1 MQSNVH
7 SGLGDL
13 EAQAVNKERE
23 WKELQARRIH
33 LLEDSLE
40 KANKECLCLRHQNQR
55 LKMDFQYNL
64 DILDER
70 DRELDRYD
78 IITSKAVTAE
88 QNRQEEL
95 SQLRIQVAMLE
106 ERQAKDAE
114 ARQEE
119 QLISQNKAAQ
129 HKLQLEELRHS
140 MTGKIQKQMEE
151 HERVKL
157 ELQHRI
163 QEQEGEM
170 MRLRQVTTTAME
182 KKLKEHEH
190 EFNLKRDEMQAML
203 LSRDL
208 KIKLLSKETEIQS
221 QAKLEANEVLKA
233 SDEFLKQLQT
243 ELQQK
248 DQLMDDITNVKDV
261 RIKQLED
268 KLKQMAK
275 KLKKK
280 EGDHMKKNKDM
291 IQTLKE
297 KEKQLMACCEA
308 HKKHLQKAEE
318 RIVKLQDDITVTSA
332 QTHSAQRDLQMALA
346 DKDDTI
352 KRLRVEMDTSQ
363 TAWESYMSQASSE
376 MVAKDAEL
384 IGLRESNHKL
394 KAELE
399 RSREEIKRYKQDVSA
414 GLKRE
419 ADLQQSRV
427 QVELEWQRRYE
438 DAKVKHYLDNE
449 QLIQDLTHARDQ
461 AKAELNEKEKE
472 LRGLT
477 VSIPSVK
484 KGEDNGVQGLMPRT
498 DVQTSEEIRSL
509 MEQNNMLRAVVSQ
522 MRKNMEDLSDL
533 QQHSQPMFQN
543 YSTDA
548 MKPRE
553 APAATSITSATEPL
567 AKHSDISANTTP
579 ADVSDHTE
587 AHCRRLERKLQGAS
601 GLLNQVPAK
610 SSVHTSLG
618 KPHNHDNGS
627 KTGHCLE
634 KHADNTFLR
643 KQVVRGLHANVTDQT
658 ALVQHLQHE
667 NPYLWRR
674 QQQLTSSLTVG
685 AASPRNNA
693 ELRARLKQAVCH
705 ILQLSQEKQQLIQ
718 MGNCLRAHI
727 TTAERQGTVRSLHSD
742 STKENRDCVMV
753 EQGRQ
758 HDRLSALEEL
768 QYKLTTQ
775 ELQYAVRQM
784 ACGAFDGRGPPIKGD
799 DDDRSRGH
807 NIPDESETSKMSDL
821 SSSVNQLQNSL
832 EVKMQSSSDDSLPSL
847 KAIWEILDH
856 GLSSSIHSEG
866 ESELNR
872 IRATKPSSVGVMVSG
887 TSAPIHRHRPTEF
900 QQKRKPYK
908 AAFNPAENTIHEAPD
923 KISRIRN
930 YNVKD

>member
-1 MQSNVH
+1 MQSNVY

-33 LLEDSLE
+33 LLEESLE
-40 KANKECLCLRHQNQR
+40 KANKECLCLRHQNQS

-64 DILDER
+64 EILDER
-70 DRELDRYD
+70 DRELERYD
-78 IITSKAVTAE
+78 MITSKAVTVE

-119 QLISQNKAAQ
+119 QLVSQNKAAQ

-170 MRLRQVTTTAME
+170 MRLRQVMTTAMDT
-182 KKLKEHEH
+182 KFKEHEH

-233 SDEFLKQLQT
+233 SDEFLKQLQAQ
-243 ELQQK
+243 LQQK
-248 DQLMDDITNVKDV
+248 DQVMDDITNVKDV

-268 KLKQMAK
+268 KLKQVEK

-280 EGDHMKKNKDM
+280 EDDRMTKNKDI

-297 KEKQLMACCEA
+297 KEKQLKAHCQA

-318 RIVKLQDDITVTSA
+318 RIVKLQDGIAVTSA
-332 QTHSAQRDLQMALA
+332 QTHLAQRDMQMALG

-376 MVAKDAEL
+376 MVAKDAEV

-427 QVELEWQRRYE
+427 QVELDWQRRYE
-438 DAKVKHYLDNE
+438 DAKVKHYLANE
-449 QLIQDLTHARDQ
+449 QLIQDLTQARDQ
-461 AKAELNEKEKE
+461 AKAELGEKEKE

-484 KGEDNGVQGLMPRT
+484 KGQDNGVQGLMPRT

-509 MEQNNMLRAVVSQ
+509 MEQNNMLRSVVSQ

-533 QQHSQPMFQN
+533 QQHPQPTLQN

-548 MKPRE
+548 MKPCE

-567 AKHSDISANTTP
+567 AKHSDISANTIP
-579 ADVSDHTE
+579 VDVSDHTE
-587 AHCRRLERKLQGAS
+587 ALKQEALSRAHCRRLERKLQGAS
-601 GLLNQVPAK
+601 GLLNQVPAE
-610 SSVHTSLG
+610 SLVHTSLG
-618 KPHNHDNGS
+618 KPHPHDNGC

-643 KQVVRGLHANVTDQT
+643 KQLVRGLHANASDQT

-667 NPYLWRR
+667 NPY

-693 ELRARLKQAVCH
+693 EVRARLKQAVCH

-718 MGNCLRAHI
+718 MGNCLRARI
-727 TTAERQGTVRSLHSD
+727 TTAARQD
-742 STKENRDCVMV
+742 SFKENRDCVMV
-753 EQGRQ
+753 EQERQ

-784 ACGAFDGRGPPIKGD
+784 ACRAFEGTGPPIKGD

-807 NIPDESETSKMSDL
+807 NTPDESETSKMSDV

-832 EVKMQSSSDDSLPSL
+832 EVKMQSSSDDTLPSL

-872 IRATKPSSVGVMVSG
+872 IRATKPGSVGVMVSG
-887 TSAPIHRHRPTEF
+887 TRAPIHRHRPTAF

-908 AAFNPAENTIHEAPD
+908 AAFNPAKYTTHEGPD

>member
-1 MQSNVH
+1 MQSNVY

-55 LKMDFQYNL
+55 LKKDFQYNL
-64 DILDER
+64 EILDER
-70 DRELDRYD
+70 DRELERYD
-78 IITSKAVTAE
+78 MITSKAVTAE

-114 ARQEE
+114 ARQKE
-119 QLISQNKAAQ
+119 QLVSQNKAAQ

-163 QEQEGEM
+163 QEQEGEI
-170 MRLRQVTTTAME
+170 MRLRQVMTTAMD

-208 KIKLLSKETEIQS
+208 KIKLLSKDTEIQS

-233 SDEFLKQLQT
+233 SDEFLKQLQAQ
-243 ELQQK
+243 LQQK
-248 DQLMDDITNVKDV
+248 DQVMDDITNVKDV

-268 KLKQMAK
+268 KLKQVEK
-275 KLKKK
+275 KIKKK
-280 EGDHMKKNKDM
+280 EDDRMKKNKDM

-297 KEKQLMACCEA
+297 KEKQLNA
-308 HKKHLQKAEE
+308 HCQANKKHLQKAEE
-318 RIVKLQDDITVTSA
+318 RIVKLQDDIAFTSA
-332 QTHSAQRDLQMALA
+332 QTHSAQRDMQMALG

-352 KRLRVEMDTSQ
+352 KRLRVEINTSQ
-363 TAWESYMSQASSE
+363 TAWESYMHQTSSE

-427 QVELEWQRRYE
+427 QVELECQRRCE
-438 DAKVKHYLDNE
+438 DAKVKHYLANE
-449 QLIQDLTHARDQ
+449 QLIQDLTQARDQ
-461 AKAELNEKEKE
+461 AKAELREKEKE

-484 KGEDNGVQGLMPRT
+484 KGQDNGVQQANKKGLMPRT

-533 QQHSQPMFQN
+533 QQHPQPTLQN

-548 MKPRE
+548 MKPHE
-553 APAATSITSATEPL
+553 APAATSIPSATEPL

-587 AHCRRLERKLQGAS
+587 ALKQEALLRAHCRQLERKLQGVS
-601 GLLNQVPAK
+601 GLLNQVPAE
-610 SSVHTSLG
+610 SLVHTSLG
-618 KPHNHDNGS
+618 KPHPHDNGS

-643 KQVVRGLHANVTDQT
+643 KQVVRGLHANASDQT

-667 NPYLWRR
+667 NPY

-685 AASPRNNA
+685 TASPRNNA
-693 ELRARLKQAVCH
+693 EVRARLKQAVCH

-718 MGNCLRAHI
+718 MGNCLRARI
-727 TTAERQGTVRSLHSD
+727 TLNND

-784 ACGAFDGRGPPIKGD
+784 ACRAFDGTGPPIKGD

-807 NIPDESETSKMSDL
+807 NTPDESETSKMSDV

-832 EVKMQSSSDDSLPSL
+832 EVKMQSSSDDTLPSL

-866 ESELNR
+866 EGELNR
-872 IRATKPSSVGVMVSG
+872 IRATKPGSVGVMVSG

-900 QQKRKPYK
+900 QQNRKPYK
-908 AAFNPAENTIHEAPD
+908 AAFNPAKNATHEAPD